1 MGGSSPRPSP
11 PPTIVYSPAPPPPA
25 PPTSVPTQSL
35 TTQTAL
41 NEVSGKQ
48 TRLNMELGAQL
59 DRTNAD
65 FFAGQDIRRSQA
77 ASAEQRLTQR
87 QAGDIET

>member
-1 MGGSSPRPSP
+1 MGGSRPSP
-11 PPTIVYSPAPPPPA
+11 PPPPTIIYSPPPPPPA
-25 PPTSVPTQSL
+25 PPTPVPTQSV

-59 DRTNAD
+59 DRTNAE
-65 FFAGQDIRRSQA
+65 FFAGQDIRRSKSASCLLYTSDA
-77 ASAEQRLTQR
+77 ADE
-87 QAGDIET
+87 